1 MSFVICEQIS
11 DQNFFRDYLAVNII
25 RLLLATLEAYTARRG
40 DRTHLGQQQFGCCFD
55 TKRCP
60 KTIFFIFSLVATHK
74 FVSRQ
79 KMNGFSVCIL
89 LLILAADLSN
99 TSYISLTR
107 DGYQNVVVTIKDDY
121 GFYKYV
127 EGIDQVKVLLILSIC
142 N

>member
-1 MSFVICEQIS
+1 
-11 DQNFFRDYLAVNII
+11 
-25 RLLLATLEAYTARRG
+25 
-40 DRTHLGQQQFGCCFD
+40 
-55 TKRCP
+55 
-60 KTIFFIFSLVATHK
+60 
-74 FVSRQ
+74 
-79 KMNGFSVCIL
+79 MNGFSVCIL

-121 GFYKYV
+121 GFYNYV